1 MRASGMRV
9 FAEKNG
15 DANMKHFN
23 SMWNKNANDNAV
35 FEMKYI
41 FSRAKTPEQ
50 GAKEVAAYIKES
62 GLSDAKRK
70 ELATKYLN
78 LQKLETTGTL

>member
-1 MRASGMRV
+1 
-9 FAEKNG
+9 
-15 DANMKHFN
+15 
-23 SMWNKNANDNAV
+23 MWNKNANDNSV

-41 FSRAKTPEQ
+41 FDKNGGGSK
-50 GAKEVAAYIKES
+50 GAQAVQQYIKSS
-62 GLSDAKRK
+62 GLSEEKRK

>member
-1 MRASGMRV
+1 
-9 FAEKNG
+9 
-15 DANMKHFN
+15 
-23 SMWNKNANDNAV
+23 MWNKNANDNSV

-41 FSRAKTPEQ
+41 FSHAKSPEE
-50 GAKEVAAYIKES
+50 GAAQVAKYIKES
-62 GLSDAKRK
+62 GLSEAKRK

>member
-1 MRASGMRV
+1 
-9 FAEKNG
+9 
-15 DANMKHFN
+15 
-23 SMWNKNANDNAV
+23 MWNKNANDNSV

-41 FSRAKTPEQ
+41 FSHAKSPEE
-50 GAKEVAAYIKES
+50 GAEKVKEYIKES
-62 GLSDAKRK
+62 GFKEAKRK